1 MKLTKNNRYIY
12 LVIVFTI
19 CIIIIFITYVYSLY
33 VKIETEISR
42 RPSWIDPSLD
52 KVIEKKHNVNVIFKI
67 LHILL
72 GICVPLFDSN
82 TQLFCNWTCSEK
94 HMDDIVKLLNEKD
107 IKVDHIIGIKSG
119 GAIMTKYLAEKLN
132 VDYSYIKVQNKEF
145 NCNKKESDTIK
156 QIIKRW
162 LGIKREYMVCEP
174 IEIDLTGKNV
184 LILDEQTATGTTM
197 KTAIDYIENEKKS
210 KKIYPIVISKA
221 DPVFGTNDK
230 SNLDLLYVSTTRYY
244 IWPWGYDN

>member
-1 MKLTKNNRYIY
+1 MIL
-12 LVIVFTI
+12 
-19 CIIIIFITYVYSLY
+19 FITYVYLLFIQ
-33 VKIETEISR
+33 IETEISR

-52 KVIEKKHNVNVIFKI
+52 KVMDKKQNVSVMFKF

-72 GICVPLFDSN
+72 GICVPIFDNN
-82 TQLFCNWTCSEK
+82 TELFCNWSHLEK
-94 HMDDIVKLLNEKD
+94 HMDNIVKLLNEKD
-107 IKVDHIIGIKSG
+107 IKIDHIIGIKSG

-132 VDYSYIKVQNKEF
+132 VDYSYIKVQNKEY
-145 NCNKKESDTIK
+145 NCNKKEHDTIK
-156 QIIKRW
+156 EIINRY
-162 LGIKREYMVCEP
+162 LGLKREYMVCEP

-184 LILDEQTATGTTM
+184 LILDEQIATATTM
-197 KTAIDYIENEKKS
+197 KTAIDYIENEKHP
-210 KKIYPIVISKA
+210 KKTYPMVISKA